1 MTKVRIVEK
10 DIELVKGID
19 FAVRCKLDEGAKEAA
34 I

>member
-1 MTKVRIVEK
+1 VKK

-19 FAVRCKLDEGAKEAA
+19 FAIRYKLDEGAKEAA